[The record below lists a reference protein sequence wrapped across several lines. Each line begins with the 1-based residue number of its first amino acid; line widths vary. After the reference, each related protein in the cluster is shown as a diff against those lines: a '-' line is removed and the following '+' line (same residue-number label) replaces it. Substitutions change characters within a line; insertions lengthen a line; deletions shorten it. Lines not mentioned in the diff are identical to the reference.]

1 MTDFLVPGDTCWRIE
16 QATRATVIVDAD
28 DYFRTARRAM
38 VAATHQIL
46 LMGRAYVFLLL
57 FGMVLQMIARRL

>member
-1 MTDFLVPGDTCWRIE
+1 MGLHLREWMKKVKFAYWFIVAGLVFF
-16 QATRATVIVDAD
+16 AVVIALGMAEIL
-28 DYFRTARRAM
+28 T
-38 VAATHQIL
+38 THQIL

>member
-1 MTDFLVPGDTCWRIE
+1 MEPRWRAWLKNARFAYWLIVGGLVFF
-16 QATRATVIVDAD
+16 AVVIALGMAEIL
-28 DYFRTARRAM
+28 T
-38 VAATHQIL
+38 THQIL